1 MRWNKHLFSK
11 KYASLMASALL
22 AFFTAC
28 SNAVDSDENEE
39 SSSSICKDCTDKK
52 SSSSSK
58 KTSSSSKKK
67 SASSSSKKDSS
78 SSKTSSS
85 SSEKSSSSRMG
96 LPPCRTADGSK
107 DDCEYG
113 EFTDVRDG
121 QLYKTVKIGSQTWM
135 AENLRYNTGADCAI
149 FDDYKCCN
157 EKGLE

>member
-28 SNAVDSDENEE
+28 SNAVDSDEYEE

-52 SSSSSK
+52 PSSSSK

-67 SASSSSKKDSS
+67 SESSSSKKTSS
-78 SSKTSSS
+78 SSKASSS
-85 SSEKSSSSRMG
+85 SSDKSSSSRMG

-113 EFTDVRDG
+113 EFTDERDG
-121 QLYKTVKIGSQTWM
+121 QIYKTVKIGSQTWM
-135 AENLRYNTGADCAI
+135 AENLRYVRDSS
-149 FDDYKCCN
+149 CN
-157 EKGLE
+157 LDSIEQCS